1 MQSHFVSAR
10 RTKLRNQAKVAC
22 STSVVPYGT
31 QRVPKVAQVANERE
45 SPRKKWSKGFM
56 RRPGRIP
63 AFFTSARCSFPSSPA
78 GA

>member
-31 QRVPKVAQVANERE
+31 QKVAQVANDRE
-45 SPRKKWSKGFM
+45 APRKKWSEGFM
-56 RRPGRIP
+56 CRVRFDGNNP
-63 AFFTSARCSFPSSPA
+63 
-78 GA
+78 